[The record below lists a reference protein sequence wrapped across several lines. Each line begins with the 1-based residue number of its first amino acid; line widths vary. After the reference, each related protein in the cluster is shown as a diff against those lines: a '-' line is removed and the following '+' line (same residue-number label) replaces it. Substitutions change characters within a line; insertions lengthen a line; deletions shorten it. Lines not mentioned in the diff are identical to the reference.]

1 MRSMNGGSEVTVKPW
16 KLILAATIG
25 NALEWYDFIVYGFLA
40 ATLSRLFFPESDP
53 KAALL
58 LATLSIGIGFI
69 ARPIGAIALG
79 IYADRVG
86 RKPAMTLV
94 ILLMFISTA
103 MIAFAPTY
111 SQVGIWATILIACA
125 RLLQGFSAGGEFGSA
140 TSYLIEFAPAHRK
153 GFYGSWQMF
162 AQASGALLS
171 TLVGAMLFKIYTQ
184 EQVDSWAWRIPFLL
198 GLLIGPVGLYIRRH
212 LDEPEAFSETKHD
225 PIPFSALWRSYSPQ
239 LMAGTAVSA
248 AINVMSYVIVTY
260 LPLYAKQSLGM
271 REGDAFLVLLAAVA
285 LRMVLIPMFGVLSDR
300 MGRRPVLFSALLLF
314 SATIYPAYGYVIA
327 HPTVSALMAVEIWFA
342 LLIAAAY
349 APCPTYLSELFPVR
363 VRATGLSIAY
373 NIAATVFGGFS
384 IFIVTYIHQQ
394 TGSQLAPA
402 HYAVTFFV
410 LAMIAVFLVGA
421 SETETVVGLPQA
433 KGEAS

>member
-1 MRSMNGGSEVTVKPW
+1 MRSMEGGAEVTVKPW

-40 ATLSRLFFPESDP
+40 ATLSGLFFPESDS
-53 KAALL
+53 KVALL
-58 LATLSIGIGFI
+58 MATLSIGIGFV
-69 ARPIGAIALG
+69 ARPLGAIVLG
-79 IYADRVG
+79 VYADRVG

-111 SQVGIWATILIACA
+111 AQLGIWATVLIACA

-171 TLVGAMLFKIYTQ
+171 TLVGALLFKFYTQ
-184 EQVDSWAWRIPFLL
+184 EQVDSWAWRIPFLI

-212 LDEPEAFSETKHD
+212 LDEPTEFASAAHESVAFSV
-225 PIPFSALWRSYSPQ
+225 LWRSYWPQ
-239 LMAGTAVSA
+239 LLAGTAVSA

-285 LRMVLIPMFGVLSDR
+285 LRMALIPVFGLLSDR
-300 MGRRPVLFSALLLF
+300 LGRRAILASALMLF
-314 SATIYPAYGYVIA
+314 SATIYPGYSFVIA
-327 HPTVSALMAVEIWFA
+327 HPTVGSLLTVECWFA

-384 IFIVTYIHQQ
+384 IFIVTFIHQR

-402 HYAVTFFV
+402 HYAVSFFV
-410 LAMIAVFLVGA
+410 LALVAVFFVGA
-421 SETETVVGLPQA
+421 SARGAEPTLPELQ
-433 KGEAS
+433 GEVS

>member
-1 MRSMNGGSEVTVKPW
+1 MRSVENGAQVKIKPW

-58 LATLSIGIGFI
+58 LATLSIGIGFV
-69 ARPIGAIALG
+69 ARPLGAIALG
-79 IYADRVG
+79 MYADRVG
-86 RKPAMTLV
+86 RKPAMTAV
-94 ILLMFISTA
+94 ILLMFVSTA

-111 SQVGIWATILIACA
+111 AAIGIWATVLIAFA

-140 TSYLIEFAPAHRK
+140 TSYLIEFAPAHQK

-184 EQVDSWAWRIPFLL
+184 EQVESWAWRIPFLI

-212 LDEPEAFSETKHD
+212 LDEPTEFASVAHEPVAFSV
-225 PIPFSALWRSYSPQ
+225 LWRSYCPQ
-239 LMAGTAVSA
+239 LLAGTAVSA

-271 REGDAFLVLLAAVA
+271 EEGDAFLVLLAAVA
-285 LRMVLIPMFGVLSDR
+285 FRMAMIPVFGILSDR
-300 MGRRPVLFSALLLF
+300 VGRRPVLFSALMLF
-314 SATIYPAYGYVIA
+314 AVTIYPAYGYVIA
-327 HPTVSALMAVEIWFA
+327 HPTVGALFAVEFWFA

-363 VRATGLSIAY
+363 VRAMGISIAY

-384 IFIVTYIHQQ
+384 IFIVTFIHQR

-402 HYAVTFFV
+402 HYAVSFFV
-410 LAMIAVFLVGA
+410 LALIAVLFRGA
-421 SETETVVGLPQA
+421 SEVEAEPAMA
-433 KGEAS
+433 KAEAS

>member
-1 MRSMNGGSEVTVKPW
+1 MKSMEGRAKVEVKPW

-40 ATLSRLFFPESDP
+40 ATLSRLFFPESEP

-69 ARPIGAIALG
+69 ARPLGAVAIGV
-79 IYADRVG
+79 YADKVG

-111 SQVGIWATILIACA
+111 AQVGIWATVLIACA

-140 TSYLIEFAPAHRK
+140 TSYLIEFAPANRK

-171 TLVGAMLFKIYTQ
+171 TLVGALLFEVYTQ
-184 EQVDSWAWRIPFLL
+184 TEIDNWAWRLPFLL

-212 LDEPEAFSETKHD
+212 LDEPTE
-225 PIPFSALWRSYSPQ
+225 FSAAKHESVGFSVLWRSYSPQ
-239 LMAGTAVSA
+239 LIAGTAVSA

-271 REGDAFLVLLAAVA
+271 KEGDAFVVLLVAVA
-285 LRMVLIPMFGVLSDR
+285 LRMALIPVFGILSDSV
-300 MGRRPVLFSALLLF
+300 GRRAILITALLAF
-314 SATIYPAYGYVIA
+314 SATIYPAYNYVIA
-327 HPTVSALMAVEIWFA
+327 HPSVAALLFVECWFA
-342 LLIAAAY
+342 VLIAAAY
-349 APCPTYLSELFPVR
+349 APCPTYLSELFPVK
-363 VRATGLSIAY
+363 VRATGLSISY

-410 LAMIAVFLVGA
+410 LALVAVLFVGA
-421 SETETVVGLPQA
+421 SEPEGKLAGAGGQT
-433 KGEAS
+433 